1 MSMSNF
7 NMKFFIILAIISWAN
22 IAHSANITCTP
33 SVTTVS
39 GTHAPAQVC
48 SGELIFED
56 NFDFLDTSRWKHEIS
71 LAGGGNWEV

>member
-1 MSMSNF
+1 
-7 NMKFFIILAIISWAN
+7 MKIFIILAIISLAN
-22 IAHSANITCTP
+22 AENANITCTP

-39 GTHAPAQVC
+39 GTHAQSQVC

-56 NFDFLDTSRWKHEIS
+56 NFDFLDVSRWKHEIS

>member
-1 MSMSNF
+1 MNI
-7 NMKFFIILAIISWAN
+7 FIIVVLFCLTAN
-22 IAHSANITCTP
+22 SAYAQVCTP

-39 GTHAPAQVC
+39 GTHAPSNVC

-56 NFDFLDTSRWKHEIS
+56 NFDFLDTSRWKHEVS

>member
-1 MSMSNF
+1 MNL
-7 NMKFFIILAIISWAN
+7 FIIVVIFCLAAN
-22 IAHSANITCTP
+22 SEGCTP

-39 GTHAPAQVC
+39 GTHAPSTVC
-48 SGELIFED
+48 SGELIFQD